1 MNGWRWLTDT
11 HLTYTTPPT
20 PTQVWDTHMLAAN
33 RPVSTIQVNAELK
46 PHLADLYETDA
57 IFDKFECAVSGDGQH
72 LATGTYNN
80 AFQVG
85 WLWIWDG

>member
-1 MNGWRWLTDT
+1 
-11 HLTYTTPPT
+11 
-20 PTQVWDTHMLAAN
+20 MLAAS
-33 RPVSTIQVNAELK
+33 RPPVATMQVNPGLR

-80 AFQVG
+80 TFQVCVG
-85 WLWIWDG
+85 DG